1 MNTCAYVQMILQ
13 IVAMIV
19 ICAYLVHDLV
29 EFPLLLD
36 DGGLRKVARVEV
48 VLVRDAA
55 GHRPRRRYRRSE
67 DQRTWRPPW
76 RLKEVNNEPVILR
89 TINS

>member
-1 MNTCAYVQMILQ
+1 MLEDKRYVCLCPNDLY
-13 IVAMIV
+13 VAV
-19 ICAYLVHDLV
+19 TSYDESDLAYLVHDLV

-67 DQRTWRPPW
+67 D
-76 RLKEVNNEPVILR
+76 
-89 TINS
+89 